1 MAPRGGVITGVGTAV
16 PEQIVTNADLEKLMD
31 TTDEWIVERTG
42 IKQRHWGDRG
52 PSSLAT
58 EACQKA
64 MDAAGVKAADIDLL
78 ILATCSPE
86 FLLPGSS
93 AQVQHDLG
101 LKCGAFDLNAAC
113 SGFMYSMV
121 AAHGFFNMGMNRIL
135 VVGSEQ
141 LSRIVDHHDRGTAI
155 LFGDGAGAAVIEA
168 CEGEGDLLSYDLGV
182 DGSAVKALYTVPG
195 EFTQMDGKEV
205 YRRAIR
211 AIVETANLALEK
223 AKMTIDDIDWV
234 IPHQANRRIIEGAMS
249 RLNWPME
256 QTSTSLEWYGNT
268 SAASI
273 PLALDHELRQGNVK
287 PGDHVLMCGFGA
299 GMTWASAVLRWGG
312 VTREGSHGPRRAA
325 VPSTQSTAGTE
336 A

>member
-1 MAPRGGVITGVGTAV
+1 MAPRGGVITGVGIAV
-16 PEQIVTNADLEKLMD
+16 PDTIVTNKDLEALMD
-31 TTDEWIVERTG
+31 TSDEWIVERTG
-42 IKQRHWGDRG
+42 IKERRWGDRG

-64 MDAAGVKAADIDLL
+64 MAAAGVTAADIDLL

-86 FLLPGSS
+86 YTLPGSS

-101 LKCGAFDLNAAC
+101 LTCGAFDLGAAC

-135 VVGSEQ
+135 IVGSEQ
-141 LSRIVDHHDRGTAI
+141 LSRIIDKTDRGTAI

-168 CEGEGDLLSYDLGV
+168 CEGEGDLISFDLGV
-182 DGSAVKALYTVPG
+182 DGSAVHALYTPPG
-195 EFTQMDGKEV
+195 GFTQMDGKEV
-205 YRRAIR
+205 YRKAIR
-211 AIVETANLALEK
+211 AVVDTATLALER
-223 AKMTIDDIDWV
+223 AKMTIEDIDWV

-256 QTSTSLEWYGNT
+256 RTSTSLEMYGNT

-273 PLALDHELRQGNVK
+273 PLALMHELEQGNIK

-299 GMTWASAVLRWGG
+299 GMTWASAVIRWGG
-312 VTREGSHGPRRAA
+312 VTREGEHGPRRA
-325 VPSTQSTAGTE
+325 TAE

>member
-1 MAPRGGVITGVGTAV
+1 MMGPRGGIITGVGTAV
-16 PEQIVTNADLEKLMD
+16 PDTVVTNADLTKLMD
-31 TTDEWIVERTG
+31 TNDEWIVERTG
-42 IKQRHWGDRG
+42 IKERRWGDRG

-64 MDAAGVKAADIDLL
+64 MDAANVTAADIDLL

-86 FLLPGSS
+86 FTLPGSS

-101 LKCGAFDLNAAC
+101 LTCGAFDLGAAC
-113 SGFMYSMV
+113 SGFMYSTV
-121 AAHGFFNMGMNRIL
+121 TAHGMLGMGMNRIL

-141 LSRIVDHHDRGTAI
+141 LSRIIDKTDRGTAI

-168 CEGEGDLLSYDLGV
+168 CEGEGQLLSFDLGV

-195 EFTQMDGKEV
+195 QWTQMDGKEI
-205 YRRAIR
+205 YRKAIR
-211 AIVETANLALEK
+211 AVVETATLSLER

-234 IPHQANRRIIEGAMS
+234 IPHQANRRIIEGAMA

-256 QTSTSLEWYGNT
+256 RTSTSLEWFGNT

-273 PLALDHELRQGNVK
+273 PLALDHELKQGNIV
-287 PGDHVLMCGFGA
+287 PGDHVLMTGFGA

-312 VTREGSHGPRRAA
+312 VVREGNHGPNAVRA
-325 VPSTQSTAGTE
+325 VD
-336 A
+336 

>member
-1 MAPRGGVITGVGTAV
+1 MSPRSGVITGIGIAV
-16 PEQIVTNADLEKLMD
+16 PDTVVTNKDLESLMD
-31 TTDEWIVERTG
+31 TNDEWIVERTG
-42 IKQRHWGDRG
+42 IRERRWGDRG

-58 EACQKA
+58 EACRNA
-64 MDAAGVKAADIDLL
+64 MENAGVGPADIDLL

-86 FLLPGSS
+86 FTLPGSS

-101 LKCGAFDLNAAC
+101 LKCGAFDLGAAC

-121 AAHGFFNMGMNRIL
+121 TAHGFFNMGMNRIL
-135 VVGSEQ
+135 IVGSEQ
-141 LSRIVDHHDRGTAI
+141 LSRIIDKHDRGTAI

-168 CEGEGDLLSYDLGV
+168 REGEGDLLSFDLGV
-182 DGSAVKALYTVPG
+182 DGSAVSALYTRPG

-205 YRRAIR
+205 YRKAVRAV
-211 AIVETANLALEK
+211 VETANLALER

-234 IPHQANRRIIEGAMS
+234 IPHQANRRIIEAAMS

-256 QTSTSLEWYGNT
+256 RTSTSLEKYGNT

-273 PLALDHELRQGNVK
+273 PLALHHELEEGNIA

-299 GMTWASAVLRWGG
+299 GMTWASAVIRWGG
-312 VTREGSHGPRRAA
+312 VHRDGEHGPRRAA
-325 VPSTQSTAGTE
+325 KATA
-336 A
+336 